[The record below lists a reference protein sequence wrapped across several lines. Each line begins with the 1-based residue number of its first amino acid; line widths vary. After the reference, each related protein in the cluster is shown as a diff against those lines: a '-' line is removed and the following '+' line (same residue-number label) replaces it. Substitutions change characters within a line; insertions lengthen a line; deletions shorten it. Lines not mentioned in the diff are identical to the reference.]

1 MSDDAVKMWAEMYQ
15 LILGRKP
22 DTGLWRTEV
31 PSGMSF
37 PGSWNKPLVCKTAH
51 AFDAHISNHPNEV
64 NSDLDWWVDFCRSK
78 PLGGAEG
85 LTPEVVYRGMP
96 ISAAFGA
103 GALAYRVGHGAAET
117 ACLRNSRAHIGWLAL
132 GVAGGPGRE
141 VTDHHLDKVGQP
153 CVLIGDGREISAM
166 QWVAAAGPRGW
177 VRNRKKG
184 EPQVF
189 LFANTVAFS
198 ATLAMAAGLP
208 FPHSAAPLEADI
220 FNALLRFAPGVAPFG
235 LSAQDR
241 DDLRSFM
248 KDPTD
253 PNKARKILLWV
264 QGQGLAPSQ
273 GYTYIRYADGSVAV
287 YMHRSYGSSTDPQ
300 MISVWYR
307 GGKVAMASADDGLRS
322 SSDPQI
328 GFETPTSICCQKVA
342 GGLILS
348 VPKPVAA
355 EAYRVVCEAEMARMT
370 VPRAPEQVPVDGGT
384 TTIVTP
390 PARRRRRWLR
400 WPKGS

>member
-1 MSDDAVKMWAEMYQ
+1 
-15 LILGRKP
+15 
-22 DTGLWRTEV
+22 
-31 PSGMSF
+31 
-37 PGSWNKPLVCKTAH
+37 
-51 AFDAHISNHPNEV
+51 
-64 NSDLDWWVDFCRSK
+64 
-78 PLGGAEG
+78 
-85 LTPEVVYRGMP
+85 
-96 ISAAFGA
+96 
-103 GALAYRVGHGAAET
+103 
-117 ACLRNSRAHIGWLAL
+117 
-132 GVAGGPGRE
+132 
-141 VTDHHLDKVGQP
+141 
-153 CVLIGDGREISAM
+153 M

-208 FPHSAAPLEADI
+208 FPHSAAPLESDI

-235 LSAQDR
+235 LSSQDR

-273 GYTYIRYADGSVAV
+273 GYTYIRYVDGSIAV
-287 YMHRSYGSSTDPQ
+287 YMHRSFNSSTDPT
-300 MISVWYR
+300 MIAVWYH

-328 GFETPTSICCQKVA
+328 GFETPTSFCCQKLA
-342 GGLILS
+342 GGPIIS
-348 VPKPVAA
+348 VPKPAVA
-355 EAYRVVCEAEMARMT
+355 EAWRVVCEAEMPRLTT
-370 VPRAPEQVPVDGGT
+370 VAPPPYAPLPEGGGQ
-384 TTIVTP
+384 IVTP
-390 PARRRRRWLR
+390 APRRRRWLR